1 MQQPGRQF
9 VYRTPGGY
17 TQEFIK
23 FDLAVITGCN
33 ELRYDREKS
42 EIRPLTVFTA
52 EVRERYGIRQ
62 NEEGLSDTPE
72 EVVCPVKYKQYFA
85 QNFKKQFYVEDRPSS
100 EGPALF
106 HEQYKLTIYEVEK
119 NFPTMTMI

>member
-9 VYRTPGGY
+9 VYRTPGSFN
-17 TQEFIK
+17 QEFLV
-23 FDLAVITGCN
+23 FDLALLTGYN
-33 ELRYDREKS
+33 ELRKERERC

-52 EVRERYGIRQ
+52 EVREMYGIRQ

-72 EVVCPVKYKQYFA
+72 EVVCPAKYKEYFA
-85 QNFKKQFYVEDRPSS
+85 QNFKKQFYVENRTA
-100 EGPALF
+100 EEPAQF